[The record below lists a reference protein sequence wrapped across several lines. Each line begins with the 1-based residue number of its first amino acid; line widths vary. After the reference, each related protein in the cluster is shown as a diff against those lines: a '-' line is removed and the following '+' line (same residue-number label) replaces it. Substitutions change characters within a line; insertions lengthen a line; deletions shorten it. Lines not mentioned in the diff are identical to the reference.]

1 MFKTARMEAINQ
13 KVKAI
18 IDHFGLNNNS
28 FAKRIGV
35 TSTTIDS
42 ITTGRL
48 QSDGSRKR
56 TKPGFDVLDSIIEEF
71 DINPDYL
78 FGRSPRMLK
87 EATEGSTYTGVPQVV
102 AVDHA
107 GEENVV
113 YVPIKARA
121 GYLSGYGDAE
131 YIESLPSFS
140 MPQLTNGTYRCFE
153 VQGNSMVRTFFDGD
167 LVFGRYVEE
176 LSDVKD
182 GRVYVI
188 VSKNDGIVLK
198 RVINRIDERGKLI
211 LKSDNKDGNYPTYT
225 IDVEEIMEIW
235 YVTMFASKQMPEPVD
250 VYDRLHEL
258 ESKISL
264 MEDALRRA
272 N

>member
-1 MFKTARMEAINQ
+1 MVEIDTKIRE
-13 KVKAI
+13 I
-18 IDHFGLNNNS
+18 IDFFGLNNHS

-56 TKPGFDVLDSIIEEF
+56 TKPGYDLLERMIEEF
-71 DINPDYL
+71 SIDPEYL
-78 FGRSPRMLK
+78 FGKSNQILK
-87 EATEGSTYTGVPQVV
+87 QKQQEISTYGGIPQVV
-102 AVDHA
+102 AVNQEGD
-107 GEENVV
+107 ENVV

-121 GYLSGYGDAE
+121 GYLDGYGDTE
-131 YIESLPSFS
+131 FIETLPSFN
-140 MPQLTNGTYRCFE
+140 MPHLTNGTFRCFE

-167 LVFGRYVEE
+167 LVFGKYVED
-176 LSDVKD
+176 LQDIKD

-198 RVINRIDERGKLI
+198 RVINRIEERGKLI
-211 LKSDNKDGNYPTYT
+211 LKSDNKNGNYPTYT
-225 IDVEEIMEIW
+225 INYEEIMEAW

-250 VYDRLHEL
+250 VYDRLHDL
-258 ESKISL
+258 ETKIVL
-264 MEDALRRA
+264 LEEELRRTH
-272 N
+272 